1 MLIFTLSI
9 SAHESFIDSY
19 YVNKWNK
26 KFGLSDE
33 SQVWVYGINLEV
45 TRNREFN
52 DKISHILKQKI
63 VC

>member
-1 MLIFTLSI
+1 MSL
-9 SAHESFIDSY
+9 SFIDSY

-26 KFGLSDE
+26 KFDLSDE
-33 SQVWVYGINLEV
+33 SQVWVYEINLEG

-52 DKISHILKQKI
+52 DKISHILRQKI